1 MVLIKH
7 NYLKP
12 DIFFNPIFIPGFSE
26 PTFLGSGSRVRV
38 RVQGLG
44 QGPGFGFRVRVQV
57 IEIAEFHD
65 FSVIVI
71 IWSKDWSFQNI
82 VPVL

>member
-12 DIFFNPIFIPGFSE
+12 DMFFNPIFIPGFS
-26 PTFLGSGSRVRV
+26 GSRFFRAHVFRVRV

-71 IWSKDWSFQNI
+71 I
-82 VPVL
+82 